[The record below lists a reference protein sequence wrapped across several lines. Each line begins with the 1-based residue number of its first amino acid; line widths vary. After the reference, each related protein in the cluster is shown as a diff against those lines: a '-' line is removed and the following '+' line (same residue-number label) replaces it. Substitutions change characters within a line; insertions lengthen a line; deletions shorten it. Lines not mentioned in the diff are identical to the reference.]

1 MPNIEAKAKAKL
13 ACSTNETQVIIKC
26 LLWAGASVGMELS
39 THARTVRK
47 STSRNCK
54 QLQFA
59 PLQLG
64 RISEQPQR
72 CPSAEGMADELLSP
86 GRSKSL
92 GAAVDRA
99 LLKSF
104 VVDVESDD
112 GKDRPHSATQF
123 SRKVGAAPHPTLP
136 HSTPLHPLQPH
147 PTPLHPLR
155 PTPTHPHPSNPTPS
169 NPSPSNPT
177 PSQPYPISNLPLQP
191 HPLQPH
197 PSNPTPSNPTASY
210 PTQPHPTPP

>member
-1 MPNIEAKAKAKL
+1 MGVEP
-13 ACSTNETQVIIKC
+13 
-26 LLWAGASVGMELS
+26 S

-47 STSRNCK
+47 STSRNYK

-72 CPSAEGMADELLSP
+72 SPSAEGMADELISP

-99 LLKSF
+99 LLKSP
-104 VVDVESDD
+104 VVDESAV

-123 SRKVGAAPHPTLP
+123 SRKVGAAPQPALP
-136 HSTPLHPLQPH
+136 HPIP
-147 PTPLHPLR
+147 
-155 PTPTHPHPSNPTPS
+155 PS
-169 NPSPSNPT
+169 
-177 PSQPYPISNLPLQP
+177 LPP
-191 HPLQPH
+191 HPLHTPARLTPAH
-197 PSNPTPSNPTASY
+197 PNGQTPARA
-210 PTQPHPTPP
+210 